1 MTARFTIGIDL
12 GTTNSVVAYAELP
25 ELESKRPGSSGPGS
39 SGPGSGGPVSSGPG
53 SGGPGSS
60 GPGSKGH
67 PAIELLPIPQLVG
80 PGQIEPRTSLPSFLY
95 LPRDSERESLRFPLV
110 EDPELGVAGHHAR
123 AQAAENPQRVVV
135 AAKSWL
141 CHGKV
146 GRTEAVLPWQSPAEV
161 PKVSAFD
168 CTKRFL
174 THLVAAW
181 QDAHPDAAI
190 GEQVVVLTVPA
201 SFDPA
206 ARELTRRAAVEA
218 GLPEQFLLLEE
229 PQAAVY
235 RWLAGHPDRW
245 RDSLTAGDVL
255 LVVDVGGGTTD
266 LTLVTV
272 DEEEG
277 ELQLRRLAVGN
288 HLLLGGDNMDLALA
302 HHVSERLREEGHDL
316 DPWQSVSLWH
326 ACRDAKEALLNDGG
340 PDEQTIS
347 VLGRGSSLIGGTIST
362 KLARDETRA
371 LVVDGFFPKCD
382 ASARPQRQL
391 GSGFQDIGLPYEA
404 DPAITKQVAAFLHD
418 HGSAAELG
426 SDRGG
431 DGAGGAGT
439 GDEGTGDEGT
449 EDDGRVRPTHLLFNG
464 GVFRSAALQDR
475 MRTVIDG
482 WCAEPPGVLGG
493 ESDLD
498 SAVAIGAAYYGW
510 SKRAGGIRI
519 RGGTARSY
527 YIGIET
533 AGLAIPGAPR
543 PLRALCVASQGM
555 EEGTEAAVPGE
566 EVGLVVGSP
575 ARFRFFSSTVRADDA
590 VGTKIDRWA
599 EGELVESQPI
609 ELTLESEAAG
619 DDPFVP
625 VRFVS
630 RVTELGMFELW
641 CHSVRNEDRWKMEF
655 NVRDR

>member
-12 GTTNSVVAYAELP
+12 GTTNSVVAFAALP
-25 ELESKRPGSSGPGS
+25 ESGTT
-39 SGPGSGGPVSSGPG
+39 
-53 SGGPGSS
+53 
-60 GPGSKGH
+60 GH
-67 PAIELLPIPQLVG
+67 PAIELLPIPQFVG
-80 PGQIEPRTSLPSFLY
+80 AGQIEPRTSLPSFLY

-110 EDPELGVAGHHAR
+110 EDPELGIAGHHAR

-174 THLVAAW
+174 MHLVAAW
-181 QDAHPDAAI
+181 HDAHPDAAI

-206 ARELTRRAAVEA
+206 ARELTRQAAVEA

-272 DEEEG
+272 DEEAG

-326 ACRDAKEALLNDGG
+326 ACRDAKETLLNDEG

-362 KLARDETRA
+362 KLARDETRE
-371 LVVDGFFPKCD
+371 LIVDGFFPKCD
-382 ASARPQRQL
+382 PSARPQRQL

-418 HGSAAELG
+418 HRAAAAVG
-426 SDRGG
+426 DDRADEGP
-431 DGAGGAGT
+431 
-439 GDEGTGDEGT
+439 GDEGPGDE
-449 EDDGRVRPTHLLFNG
+449 GRVRPTHLLFNG
-464 GVFRSAALQDR
+464 GVFRSPALQDR

-510 SKRAGGIRI
+510 SKRSGGIRI

-543 PLRALCVASQGM
+543 PLRALCVAPQGM

-599 EGELVESQPI
+599 DGELVESQPI
-609 ELTLESEAAG
+609 ELTLESEAVG
-619 DDPFVP
+619 DEPFVP

-655 NVRDR
+655 NIRDR